1 VTAEVKA
8 KPRATPRA
16 TTTPVD
22 CLYTTVQNTSGA
34 ETVFSFLPP
43 HGRTMAAQEQLTV
56 AGNLV
61 DRLAVKTSRR
71 QFQALERALAAG
83 VIAIIATPSVIV
95 YDDTIA
101 SGAALDPQAIGF
113 TGMVDPCWGAPV
125 DPPLAP

>member
-1 VTAEVKA
+1 VTTAEKA
-8 KPRATPRA
+8 KPRAEPRA
-16 TTTPVD
+16 STAPVD

-34 ETVFSFLPP
+34 EAVFSFLPP

-101 SGAALDPQAIGF
+101 SGQPLDPQAVGF
-113 TGMVDPCWGAPV
+113 AGMVDPCWAAPL